1 MTVGGGERRNQVCPL
16 IGKSHAIEDVD
27 DAEEEEEEELEYI
40 NRILLTT
47 KCLFFG
53 AAPLL
58 I

>member
-27 DAEEEEEEELEYI
+27 DAEEEEELEYI